1 MGLGQ
6 DRALGI
12 EELVGHGLVEQVH
25 AAAIQRLLAKHAH
38 DLALVLVAAHV
49 DVAKVALEC
58 LEQIQIVGGLVV
70 VDDLE

>member
-25 AAAIQRLLAKHAH
+25 AATIQRLLAKHAH
-38 DLALVLVAAHV
+38 DLALVFVAAHV

-58 LEQIQIVGGLVV
+58 LEQVKIVGGW
-70 VDDLE
+70 